1 MVKIK
6 KFFINLFARF
16 LGPEFKFEGT
26 IHIKD
31 IGFCGIFHMYYYHHN
46 SMKFKKAIFFVNSFG
61 VIYINYDCF
70 LEIIDGIECS
80 SDVMKFVESNKLTKK
95 TSCKNVTLDIIP
107 ATMLFLF
114 DIDQRWLTEMAYSL
128 IDNRIVFLNNQKN
141 KFREI

>member
-1 MVKIK
+1 
-6 KFFINLFARF
+6 
-16 LGPEFKFEGT
+16 
-26 IHIKD
+26 
-31 IGFCGIFHMYYYHHN
+31 MYYYHHN

-70 LEIIDGIECS
+70 LEIIDGIECG
-80 SDVMKFVESNKLTKK
+80 SDVMKFVESNKLTEK